1 MTGQR
6 RSQPEQPSGD
16 AEPSTKPS
24 EPPACSSGV
33 HATQNAHPSDRPRSA
48 TWTVA
53 EKFERDGYRYRLM
66 RQPIAAAEAGPRL
79 APREEQA
86 VLLAAN
92 GDNNKQIAEALG
104 LAPST
109 VGVLLFR
116 AANKFGVKTRR
127 ELLDAYRRLLAC
139 AADDES

>member
-6 RSQPEQPSGD
+6 RSRPQPEAFEEGSPKKQ
-16 AEPSTKPS
+16 S
-24 EPPACSSGV
+24 ELSAFSSGV
-33 HATQNAHPSDRPRSA
+33 HRTEKPRSA
-48 TWTVA
+48 SWTIA

-66 RQPIAAAEAGPRL
+66 RQLIAAAEAGPRL
-79 APREEQA
+79 AAREEQA
-86 VLLAAN
+86 VLLASN

-116 AANKFGVKTRR
+116 AANKFGVKTRQQLI
-127 ELLDAYRRLLAC
+127 EAYRRLLARSS
-139 AADDES
+139 DDDG